1 MSIILYHTPGAC
13 SRVTLNALEEIGLPF
28 EDRPI
33 DIFKGA
39 QARPDYLAVN
49 PKGKV
54 PALDID
60 GQRLTETPAILWYL
74 AHRNMGAALLPA
86 SAGGGIAIEALVD
99 LSWFSNTLHILVRS
113 ARAPMRVTTGDPEPV
128 RAHALQTLAPI
139 LRDIDRRVAGERW
152 WYGEAWSI
160 LNVYLA
166 WVFGMAVGGGA
177 SAADYPALLSHQD
190 RVRQRPSFQRALK
203 REQAALEEAAIVLPG
218 GGTL

>member
-60 GQRLTETPAILWYL
+60 WRILTETPAILWYL
-74 AHRNMGAALLPA
+74 AQRSGAAALLPT
-86 SAGGGIAIEALVD
+86 SADGGIAIETLID
-99 LSWFSNTLHILVRS
+99 LSWFSNTLHVLVRS
-113 ARAPMRVTTGDPEPV
+113 ARAHAYDDGRPRASSRACLADP
-128 RAHALQTLAPI
+128 RA
-139 LRDIDRRVAGERW
+139 D
-152 WYGEAWSI
+152 
-160 LNVYLA
+160 
-166 WVFGMAVGGGA
+166 
-177 SAADYPALLSHQD
+177 PARS
-190 RVRQRPSFQRALK
+190 
-203 REQAALEEAAIVLPG
+203 
-218 GGTL
+218 